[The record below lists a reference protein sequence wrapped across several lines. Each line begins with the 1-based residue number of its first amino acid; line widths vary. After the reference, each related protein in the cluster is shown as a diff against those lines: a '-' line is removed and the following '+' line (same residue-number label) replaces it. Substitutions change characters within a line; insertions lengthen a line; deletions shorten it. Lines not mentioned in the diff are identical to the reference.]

1 LAGEESKTG
10 IAKVEVAGLL
20 KTISGL
26 AHVSVEGL
34 MTVPPYRENLED
46 VRPYF
51 RELRELRD
59 LLNARNFPNLQLKEL
74 SMGMTHDFTVA
85 IEEGATIVRVGTA
98 LFGPRGQ

>member
-1 LAGEESKTG
+1 
-10 IAKVEVAGLL
+10 
-20 KTISGL
+20 
-26 AHVSVEGL
+26 
-34 MTVPPYRENLED
+34 

-59 LLNARNFPNLQLKEL
+59 SLDSLDSPNVQLKEL

-98 LFGPRGQ
+98 LFGPRG

>member
-1 LAGEESKTG
+1 
-10 IAKVEVAGLL
+10 
-20 KTISGL
+20 
-26 AHVSVEGL
+26 
-34 MTVPPYRENLED
+34 MTVPPFRENLEE

-59 LLNARNFPNLQLKEL
+59 SLNSLNLPHARLNEL

-98 LFGPRGQ
+98 LFGPREMTHVFDR